1 METKWENQDEGEQYV
16 EEMEG
21 IEIEKDFFS
30 NPYVFDPVISE
41 DVPVAFDVQG
51 SLGKNKSMSQ
61 DNIVMRLFISSFYFV
76 LSHMSTCF
84 KKDC

>member
-51 SLGKNKSMSQ
+51 SLGKN
-61 DNIVMRLFISSFYFV
+61 
-76 LSHMSTCF
+76 
-84 KKDC
+84 